1 MSAHQASDAWTFL
14 QGPAERLRD
23 SVEAA
28 LQHADCILVTEEH
41 IVASG
46 FPLGGFCCLVRY
58 VHEASLERGSQVL
71 EVLQQAPCPR

>member
-1 MSAHQASDAWTFL
+1 M
-14 QGPAERLRD
+14 
-23 SVEAA
+23 EAA